1 MTEKNKQNSDLD
13 RLREDLNNLD
23 NQLKELIKKRAII
36 KCLKYF
42 YNL

>member
-23 NQLKELIKKRAII
+23 NQLKELIKTK
-36 KCLKYF
+36 
-42 YNL
+42 NLFRYSILSF